1 MICLDKEV
9 IVEILKLLGIGLSA
23 AFGSGGLIIR
33 YIKKHDRISEIE
45 KKFDRL
51 SEGME
56 LGLENDVVIFN
67 ALRNGH
73 INGES
78 ERQEEKMR
86 EYFFHKSMNGLY
98 LKHEGDEE
106 K

>member
-1 MICLDKEV
+1 MKGEEV
-9 IVEILKLLGIGLSA
+9 IVEMIKLLGIALSA
-23 AFGSGGLIIR
+23 AFGSGGLIIQ
-33 YIKKHDRISEIE
+33 YIKKHDRLAEIE
-45 KKFDRL
+45 SKFDRL

-67 ALRNGH
+67 ALRHGK

-78 ERQEEKMR
+78 EKQEEKMR
-86 EYFFHKSMNGLY
+86 EYFFHKTMKGLY
-98 LKHEGDEE
+98 LHREGDDN

>member
-1 MICLDKEV
+1 MDKTQ
-9 IVEILKLLGIGLSA
+9 IIIEILKLIGIALSA
-23 AFGSGGLIIR
+23 GLASGGVLMH
-33 YIKKHDRISEIE
+33 YIKKHDRLAEVE

-73 INGES
+73 INGEY

-86 EYFFHKSMNGLY
+86 EYFFKKSMNGFY
-98 LKHEGDEE
+98 LKHEGENGR
-106 K
+106 

>member
-1 MICLDKEV
+1 MDTVTI
-9 IVEILKLLGIGLSA
+9 EILKLVGIALSA
-23 AFGSGGLIIR
+23 SLASSGIVMY
-33 YIKKHDRISEIE
+33 YIKKHDRVAQIE

-78 ERQEEKMR
+78 EKQEEKMR
-86 EYFFHKSMNGLY
+86 EYFFHKSMNGFY
-98 LKHEGDEE
+98 LNEHETEE
-106 K
+106 WK

>member
-1 MICLDKEV
+1 METIAT
-9 IVEILKLLGIGLSA
+9 EILKLIGVAISAILASSGIA
-23 AFGSGGLIIR
+23 MY
-33 YIKKHDRISEIE
+33 YIKKHDRMAQIE

-56 LGLENDVVIFN
+56 LGLENDIVIFN
-67 ALRNGH
+67 ALRKGH

-86 EYFFHKSMNGLY
+86 DYFFKKSMNGFHLN
-98 LKHEGDEE
+98 HETEV
-106 K
+106 KR

>member
-1 MICLDKEV
+1 MDKTTIV
-9 IVEILKLLGIGLSA
+9 VEILKLIGIALSA
-23 AFGSGGLIIR
+23 GLASGGVITW
-33 YIKKHDRISEIE
+33 YIKRHDRVAEIE

-86 EYFFHKSMNGLY
+86 DYFFKKSMNGFY
-98 LKHEGDEE
+98 LNHEGEDGR
-106 K
+106 

>member
-1 MICLDKEV
+1 MDKEIIIEV
-9 IVEILKLLGIGLSA
+9 LKLLGIGLSA

-33 YIKKHDRISEIE
+33 YLKKHDRISEME

-56 LGLENDVVIFN
+56 LGLEKDVVIFN
-67 ALRNGH
+67 TLRNGH

-86 EYFFHKSMNGLY
+86 EYFFKKSIDGLY